1 MENIMKFFT
10 NEEFEQIKAEAQRE
24 AEAEFNAYKQEQLR
38 IAKEQAAAQ
47 LKEHLKKQFI
57 EARKTAFDQQI
68 HNLNNEIEKLMS
80 SVSGGIESKVEE
92 VKEIK
97 EVNFEPATPTSTSLE
112 PVTGSYNVTEY
123 NEKRVSEIQGGENAL
138 HAFGWTAEDLSEP
151 IPEYID
157 NYEEFKAWL
166 EDYIADQQV
175 TYTRQ
180 NNETADEWLARTS
193 LASSDYV
200 DFQMS
205 DLI

>member
-1 MENIMKFFT
+1 MNNIMKFFT
-10 NEEFEQIKAEAQRE
+10 NEEIEQIKAEAQKE

-38 IAKEQAAAQ
+38 IVKEQAAKQ

-68 HNLNNEIEKLMS
+68 TNFNSEIEKLMS
-80 SVSGGIESKVEE
+80 SVSGGATNKVESKIENKVEE
-92 VKEIK
+92 VK
-97 EVNFEPATPTSTSLE
+97 AE
-112 PVTGSYNVTEY
+112 PVKASTESITDSYNVSEF
-123 NEKRVSEIQGGENAL
+123 NEKRVSEIQGGDNAL
-138 HAFGWTAEDLSEP
+138 HAFGWTAEDVKVP

-157 NYEEFKAWL
+157 NYEEFKEWL
-166 EDYIADQQV
+166 ENYIADQQV

-180 NNETADEWLARTS
+180 NDETADEWLARTS
-193 LASSDYV
+193 LVSSDYV